1 LIYFQGKSLPEAEGG
16 IAGKFPEGGYGGTSF
31 AGGGSAGGG

>member
-1 LIYFQGKSLPEAEGG
+1 MYFQGKSLPEAGG